1 MTELSLKRQK
11 IADQIRRSEIQKYI
25 LSCRA
30 ALDIHNSSS
39 SGSPLLTD
47 EQLEAY
53 YQLL

>member
-1 MTELSLKRQK
+1 MSELSLKRQK

-30 ALDIHNSSS
+30 ALDTHNSTSTSSS
-39 SGSPLLTD
+39 SLTD

-53 YQLL
+53 